1 MDTIDQYEQM
11 SSLGTMDTSPSSLEM
26 MPTFLSNASQ
36 DALQSYILGQPKR
49 EIPGNSALHMPT
61 GSGMHIPTFLDT
73 PMDAVENT
81 QLLPSAGYVPVDPFS
96 MLQSTDKVDL
106 SPDAASLSISTQDPT
121 STMLSSA
128 SAFGGVVPQA
138 LEGVID
144 SSNAVGRRSRAST
157 SLSPQS
163 IPSNFSSLSPPRQ
176 QPTPTLE
183 YSSAAS
189 NSSADEDA
197 QNPPRAV
204 IGKMFKEYVNLII

>member
-1 MDTIDQYEQM
+1 MDTIDQYEQV
-11 SSLGTMDTSPSSLEM
+11 SSLGTMDTSPSSLDM
-26 MPTFLSNASQ
+26 VPTFLSN

-49 EIPGNSALHMPT
+49 EIPGNSSLHMPT

-106 SPDAASLSISTQDPT
+106 SPDAAALSISTQDPT

-128 SAFGGVVPQA
+128 SAFGGTIPQA
-138 LEGVID
+138 LEGVLD
-144 SSNAVGRRSRAST
+144 SSRAIGRRSRAST

-204 IGKMFKEYVNLII
+204 IGKMFKEYVNLTI